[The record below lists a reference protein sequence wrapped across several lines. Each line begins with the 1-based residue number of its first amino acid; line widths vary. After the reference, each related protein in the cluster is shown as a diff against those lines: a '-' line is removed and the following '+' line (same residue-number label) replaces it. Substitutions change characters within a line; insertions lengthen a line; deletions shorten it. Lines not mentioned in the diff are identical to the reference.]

1 MRFISVGEAIRL
13 CEQETGSQQLRDFN
27 LLDSAVARPQN
38 YVAYADG
45 DPDIHTA
52 AAHLLFGIVSN
63 HPFVD
68 GNKRVG
74 LKAAAVFYLLNGW
87 ELNGEDGDVYAL
99 VLDVAEGKIEVPE
112 IAVRLHPMVREID
125 LPDESPFVYIKG

>member
-45 DPDIHTA
+45 EPDLHMA
-52 AAHLLFGIVSN
+52 AAHLLFGIVNN

-68 GNKRVG
+68 GNKRTAF
-74 LKAAAVFYLLNGW
+74 AALATFLALNGMMF
-87 ELNGEDGDVYAL
+87 EPPEVDATMA
-99 VLDVAEGKIEVPE
+99 VLRLAASETTDDAFTDW
-112 IAVRLHPMVREID
+112 VRATARL
-125 LPDESPFVYIKG
+125 GA

>member
-13 CEQETGSQQLRDFN
+13 CEQETGRPQLRDFN

-38 YVAYADG
+38 YVAYAEG
-45 DPDIHTA
+45 EPDIHMA

-63 HPFVD
+63 HPFID

-74 LKAAAVFYLLNGW
+74 LKATAVFYILNGR
-87 ELNGEDGDVYAL
+87 EIDGEDSDVYAL
-99 VLDVAEGKIEVPE
+99 VIDVAEGKIDVAA
-112 IAVRLHPMVREID
+112 IAGRLSPMVRELD
-125 LPDESPFVYIKG
+125 LPDE

>member
-1 MRFISVGEAIRL
+1 MRFISVDEANRL

-38 YVAYADG
+38 YVAYAEG
-45 DPDIHTA
+45 EPDLHMV

-74 LKAAAVFYLLNGW
+74 LKATAVFYILNGW
-87 ELNGEDGDVYAL
+87 ELDGEDGDVYGL
-99 VLDVAEGKIEVPE
+99 VLDVAEGNFKVAE
-112 IAVRLHPMVREID
+112 IALRLRPMVRELE
-125 LPDESPFVYIKG
+125 LPDE

>member
-1 MRFISVGEAIRL
+1 MRFISVGEANRL

-38 YVAYADG
+38 YVAYTEG
-45 DPDIHTA
+45 EPDLHMA

-74 LKAAAVFYLLNGW
+74 LKATAVFYILNGW
-87 ELNGEDGDVYAL
+87 ELDGEDSDVYGL
-99 VLDVAEGKIEVPE
+99 VLDVAEGNLNVPE
-112 IAVRLHPMVREID
+112 IALRLRPMVRELE
-125 LPDESPFVYIKG
+125 LPDE